1 MVRRCRVI
9 VCFCAMLSANWVI
22 RGQSPPQEPPEED
35 VSAAE
40 KQVYVL
46 NPLQSEKE
54 LKIGKFYFRK
64 GSYKAA
70 ARRFEEAAK
79 WDPNS
84 AEAFFRLGEAQ
95 SKLGNKEAAAKAW
108 KKCLEIDPDGK
119 QADDARK
126 KLAKS

>member
-1 MVRRCRVI
+1 
-9 VCFCAMLSANWVI
+9 MLSANWVI